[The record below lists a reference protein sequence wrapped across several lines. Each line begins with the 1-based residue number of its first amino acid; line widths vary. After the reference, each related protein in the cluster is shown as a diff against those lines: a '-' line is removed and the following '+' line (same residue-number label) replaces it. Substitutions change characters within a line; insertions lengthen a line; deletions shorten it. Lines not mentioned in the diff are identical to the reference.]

1 MMMSIQ
7 RYHKE
12 KNQFHN
18 QDETKHSEQH
28 PPYFDP
34 SLPKE
39 TIMMDEDMS
48 KNATNVD
55 DIEV

>member
-1 MMMSIQ
+1 MMSIQ

-12 KNQFHN
+12 KNQFN
-18 QDETKHSEQH
+18 KDETKHSEQH

-55 DIEV
+55 DIEI

>member
-1 MMMSIQ
+1 MSIQ

-55 DIEV
+55 DIEI

>member
-7 RYHKE
+7 GYHKE
-12 KNQFHN
+12 KNQFN

-39 TIMMDEDMS
+39 TVMMDEDMS
-48 KNATNVD
+48 NNATNVD
-55 DIEV
+55 DIEI

>member
-1 MMMSIQ
+1 MIMSIQ
-7 RYHKE
+7 RDHKE
-12 KNQFHN
+12 KNHYYK

-48 KNATNVD
+48 KNATNAD
-55 DIEV
+55 DIEI

>member
-1 MMMSIQ
+1 MSIQ
-7 RYHKE
+7 RDHKE

-18 QDETKHSEQH
+18 QDEIKHSEQH

-34 SLPKE
+34 SLPKD
-39 TIMMDEDMS
+39 TIILDEDMS

-55 DIEV
+55 DIEL